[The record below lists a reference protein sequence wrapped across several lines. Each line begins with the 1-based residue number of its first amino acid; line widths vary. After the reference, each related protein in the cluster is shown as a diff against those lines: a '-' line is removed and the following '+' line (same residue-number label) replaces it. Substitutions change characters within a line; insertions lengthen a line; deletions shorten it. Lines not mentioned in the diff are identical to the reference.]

1 MKPIRVLIID
11 DSPTVRALIR
21 RGLSGAEGIE
31 VVGVAPNPYVARD
44 MIVKDPPDVVT
55 LDLEMPRMD
64 GLTFLRKLMSH
75 YPLPVVVISTLTR
88 AGSLKVQEALEA
100 GAVEVVGKNLTSEG
114 TQALMLEIVRK
125 VRAAAGARVQS
136 RPLGHRSPG
145 AESSPRPLAR
155 VGCPADRLLAIGAS
169 TGGTQA
175 LTAIL
180 SRLPEDIPGTLI
192 VQHMP
197 PGFTAQFAANLDRIC
212 PMEVREARTGDVLQ
226 PGLALIAPGDRH
238 LLLARKGG
246 RLMVELRNG
255 PRVSGHKP
263 SVDVLFRT
271 AADHAGGKALGVILT
286 GMGKDG
292 AEGLKLMHDRGAHTI
307 AQDESSCIV
316 YGMPREA
323 VELGAATE
331 IVRLDRIPEAICRA
345 LAAVPV

>member
-1 MKPIRVLIID
+1 MKPIRVLIVD

-21 RGLSGAEGIE
+21 RALSGAEGIE

-44 MIVKDPPDVVT
+44 MIVNDPPDVVT

-75 YPLPVVVISTLTR
+75 YPLPVVVISTLTQ

-100 GAVEVVGKNLTSEG
+100 GAVEVVGKNLTGDG

-125 VRAAAGARVQS
+125 VRAAAMARVQN
-136 RPLGHRSPG
+136 RPLGHRHPG
-145 AESSPRPLAR
+145 VGGSQRPLAKL
-155 VGCPADRLLAIGAS
+155 GCPADRILAIGAS

-180 SRLPEDIPGTLI
+180 SRMPEDTPGTLI

-197 PGFTAQFAANLDRIC
+197 PGFTTQFAANLDRLC
-212 PMEVREARTGDVLQ
+212 PMEVREARTGDVLH

-238 LLLARKGG
+238 LLLTRQGG
-246 RLMVELRNG
+246 RLAVELRSG

-263 SVDVLFRT
+263 SVDVMFRT
-271 AADHAGGKALGVILT
+271 VADHAGGKALGVILT
-286 GMGKDG
+286 GMGRDG
-292 AEGLKLMHDRGAHTI
+292 AEGMKLMHDKGAHTI
-307 AQDESSCIV
+307 AQDESTCVV

-323 VELGAATE
+323 VALGAAAE
-331 IVRLDRIPEAICRA
+331 IVGLDRIPEAICRA